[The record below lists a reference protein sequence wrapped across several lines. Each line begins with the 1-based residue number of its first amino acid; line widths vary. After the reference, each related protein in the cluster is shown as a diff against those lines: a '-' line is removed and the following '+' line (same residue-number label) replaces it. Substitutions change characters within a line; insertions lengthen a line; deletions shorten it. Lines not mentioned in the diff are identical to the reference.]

1 MYQQNQYDMMARQ
14 RAPQQMMQAQ
24 NNNITMAQIH
34 LSKLRQTYP
43 ETILYRQTQQDSQH
57 RVPLKLSI
65 SPAPLYIKVTLSN

>member
-43 ETILYRQTQQDSQH
+43 ETILYRQT
-57 RVPLKLSI
+57 
-65 SPAPLYIKVTLSN
+65 